1 MDPHSPARAGV
12 RMTGRHRVA
21 LVLLAIVLVCAAVWA
36 IVQKRATEAA
46 SNEAE
51 RRAVTGEVP
60 WATPA
65 PVSRPRGSEAAAA
78 AAQRDSDV
86 RAAPPPQARAV
97 RGPMTANRE
106 AFERARNLGTL
117 FNTLI
122 LSTDP
127 DALFFA
133 ERALRECQPYIMAAA
148 QTTTPPPLDRYRPA
162 PPDDPMTARR
172 QEAYTA
178 LQARCSGFDLGSDP
192 AATRKALRDALLA
205 ANDPRA
211 ALEQMTAGLRR
222 GTAPEAAMEKARELA
237 STGDPYVLEQA
248 SALMASMR
256 SRYVFML
263 DGQLVRPDIVAAGW
277 MMAACD
283 AGRSCGAE
291 WVQAPCA
298 FITECDA
305 RDLESSMQRY
315 QLTPQDY
322 DRMQLVRNRINQGVA
337 SGQWDAALFMPQSP
351 PPGYRRWG
359 P

>member
-1 MDPHSPARAGV
+1 MSGSTTTPSRRLP
-12 RMTGRHRVA
+12 
-21 LVLLAIVLVCAAVWA
+21 LVLLAILVAGAALYAGVWRGSA
-36 IVQKRATEAA
+36 DGVPAD
-46 SNEAE
+46 
-51 RRAVTGEVP
+51 AVAP
-60 WATPA
+60 PA
-65 PVSRPRGSEAAAA
+65 PVSGASDARTGAAGSGTDGGTVVAMAP
-78 AAQRDSDV
+78 SV
-86 RAAPPPQARAV
+86 GTHGAPPVAAV
-97 RGPMTANRE
+97 RTVRGTMTANRE

-122 LSTDP
+122 LSTEP

-133 ERALRECQPYIMAAA
+133 ERALRECMPYIMAAGQSTQA
-148 QTTTPPPLDRYRPA
+148 PPLDKYRPA
-162 PPDDPMTARR
+162 PVEDPMTLRR
-172 QEAYTA
+172 QEAYNA

-192 AATRKALRDALLA
+192 PATRKALRDALLA

-211 ALEQMTAGLRR
+211 ALEQMAAGLRR
-222 GTAPEAAMEKARELA
+222 GTAPDAAMEKTRELA

-248 SALMASMR
+248 SALMAQMR
-256 SRYVFML
+256 SKYVFMV

-315 QLTPQDY
+315 QLTPQEY
-322 DRMQLVRNRINQGVA
+322 DRMQQVRSRVNRGVVT
-337 SGQWDAALFMPQSP
+337 GQWDPALFTPQSP

>member
-1 MDPHSPARAGV
+1 MTAPRRLPVLVLLVLAACAIAYAIARLGSSGDATLARGHSPASGGRDTAPASSASAAGAGSV
-12 RMTGRHRVA
+12 
-21 LVLLAIVLVCAAVWA
+21 
-36 IVQKRATEAA
+36 
-46 SNEAE
+46 
-51 RRAVTGEVP
+51 AVTPPPPARDVAP
-60 WATPA
+60 APATPVRTA
-65 PVSRPRGSEAAAA
+65 RGA
-78 AAQRDSDV
+78 
-86 RAAPPPQARAV
+86 
-97 RGPMTANRE
+97 MTASRE
-106 AFERARNLGTL
+106 AFEHARNLGTL

-122 LSTDP
+122 LANDP

-133 ERALRECQPYIMAAA
+133 ERALRECMPYLMAGG
-148 QTTTPPPLDRYRPA
+148 QSTEPPPLDRYRPA
-162 PPDDPMTARR
+162 PAGDPLTSRR
-172 QEAYTA
+172 QEAYAA

-192 AATRKALRDALLA
+192 PATRKALRDTLLA

-211 ALEQMTAGLRR
+211 TLEQMAVGLRR
-222 GTAPEAAMEKARELA
+222 GTAPDAAMDKTRELA
-237 STGDPYVLEQA
+237 ATGDPYVLEQA
-248 SALMASMR
+248 SALFASMR
-256 SRYVFML
+256 SKYVFML

-322 DRMQLVRNRINQGVA
+322 DRMQQVRMRINRGVA
-337 SGQWDAALFMPQSP
+337 SGQWDAALFTPQAP

>member
-1 MDPHSPARAGV
+1 
-12 RMTGRHRVA
+12 MTGSTTTPSRRLP
-21 LVLLAIVLVCAAVWA
+21 LVLLAILLACAALYAAVSL
-36 IVQKRATEAA
+36 RAPATRDVAA
-46 SNEAE
+46 PATSEGTADGRERGPVAE
-51 RRAVTGEVP
+51 VEGGQGSV
-60 WATPA
+60 ATVAPA
-65 PVSRPRGSEAAAA
+65 PGGGASVP
-78 AAQRDSDV
+78 
-86 RAAPPPQARAV
+86 AAPSRAV
-97 RGPMTANRE
+97 RGAVTANRD

-133 ERALRECQPYIMAAA
+133 ERALRECMPYLMAAGQSTQA
-148 QTTTPPPLDRYRPA
+148 PPLDKYRPA
-162 PPDDPMTARR
+162 PAEDPMTARR
-172 QEAYTA
+172 RDAYAA

-192 AATRKALRDALLA
+192 PATRKALRDALLA

-211 ALEQMTAGLRR
+211 ALEQMAVGLRR
-222 GTAPEAAMEKARELA
+222 GTAPDAAMDKTRELA

-248 SALMASMR
+248 SALMSSMR
-256 SRYVFML
+256 SKYVFML

-315 QLTPQDY
+315 QLTPQEY
-322 DRMQLVRNRINQGVA
+322 DRMQQVRSRVNRGVLT
-337 SGQWDAALFMPQSP
+337 GQWDPALFTPQAP